1 MYSSRDKAGHYFSD
15 VRRSIDALYFAYFIT
30 RYYPGPSSLR
40 TPPPSFRTP
49 WASLYEL
56 TELGGREKKIRRTR
70 IKEKRAGWAKIPE
83 KSERIM
89 EKEREPWEDER
100 RKVQEH
106 LSYADLISP
115 RVSSHIC
122 SHIISHTHTHTHFYI
137 LNFTFSLPDSNFSEL
152 SANYT

>member
-40 TPPPSFRTP
+40 IPPPSFRGP

-56 TELGGREKKIRRTR
+56 TELGGREKKTGGTR
-70 IKEKRAGWAKIPE
+70 IKEKRAGQAKIPE

-89 EKEREPWEDER
+89 GKEKEPCEKMKGEKYRDILLLA
-100 RKVQEH
+100 VQRF
-106 LSYADLISP
+106 DKIC
-115 RVSSHIC
+115 RMSSFIYTF
-122 SHIISHTHTHTHFYI
+122 I
-137 LNFTFSLPDSNFSEL
+137 FTLCFAFRFLDSNFSDL